1 MNIEGPLVFNF
12 YQTTLTLAI
21 LSTCAALPA
30 GATNATSDE
39 DIERIEVYGKLSHYS
54 ATKSDTPIMDV
65 ARSVSIEDLTQIID
79 KGALTLDD
87 TFTYS
92 AGVAGQTYGFATRG
106 DWIKVRGLSVPQ
118 YQDSLQSLFGNYNNT
133 RPDIFT
139 LEQVEILK
147 GPASVLYGKGSPGG
161 LVNVV
166 SKTPKAESAH
176 QVIVEA
182 GNFNRKQIA
191 IDSTGAIG
199 SNEDWLYRLVSVVRD
214 TDTQVK
220 YVDDK
225 STVLAP
231 SITWLASEQ
240 TEVTMLV
247 NYTDTKSD
255 TGAQFL
261 PLQGTLL
268 PAPNGK
274 KIANDTYLGL
284 PGYNKYDAETL
295 AVTLMASHD
304 INDYWQLSANARYTD
319 ASADYQ
325 QAWSTFLP
333 GGNRYIYNADGSLYK
348 DGTVPRTFYR
358 NDATSE
364 QKVIDIRL
372 LGEFNTGDIEHKM
385 LFGAQYQDVTTDSAG
400 YYAYA
405 PGLDFTTGL
414 PDSTFGDSLWV
425 NVFNPQYAD
434 VDVDA
439 LLAPYY
445 TEKPETNSKDLGFY
459 ISDQIDIDLWSITL
473 GARFDDS
480 EGETSGDN
488 QSDSEISLSAG
499 VIYKFTNGISPYI
512 NYAESF
518 EPVIGDNGQGKLLKP
533 QRGEQIELGIKYVP
547 TAFEGFYTLAWFD
560 IEQTNLSDP
569 NSNPQE
575 FQQQSGKAKING
587 VEFESLTAFGDFTLE
602 LNASKLDTE
611 SADGF
616 KLDSVPEK
624 QASAWLSYKPTGN
637 LEGFKSG
644 FGVRYSGESY
654 DGTDT
659 YRTPSYTLTDFMIGY
674 AVDQWDFALN
684 VRNLTDKNYYATCLG
699 RGDCFPGEERSI
711 VGRVSYNF

>member
-1 MNIEGPLVFNF
+1 VFNF
-12 YQTTLTLAI
+12 SRTPLTLAI
-21 LSTCAALPA
+21 LSACAAFTA
-30 GATNATSDE
+30 QANDDVADT

-65 ARSVSIEDLTQIID
+65 ARSVSIEDLSQIID
-79 KGALTLDD
+79 KGALNLDD

-92 AGVAGQTYGFATRG
+92 AGVTGQTYGFATRG

-161 LVNVV
+161 LVNTV
-166 SKTPKAESAH
+166 SKTPKAEAAH
-176 QVIVEA
+176 QVNVEI
-182 GNFNRKQIA
+182 GNFNRKQVS
-191 IDSTGAIG
+191 IDSTGTIAG
-199 SNEDWLYRLVSVVRD
+199 NEDWLYRFVSVIRD
-214 TDTQVK
+214 SDTQVQH
-220 YVDDK
+220 VQDK
-225 STVLAP
+225 SKVFAP
-231 SITWLASEQ
+231 SITWLASDQ
-240 TEVTMLV
+240 TEITMLL
-247 NYTDTKSD
+247 NYTDTESD

-274 KIANDTYLGL
+274 KIASDTYLGL
-284 PGYNKYDAETL
+284 PNFNKYDAETL
-295 AVTLMASHD
+295 AFTVMAKHE

-325 QAWSTFLP
+325 QAWGAFL
-333 GGNRYIYNADGSLYK
+333 GAGNRYIYNADGSLYK

-364 QKVIDIRL
+364 QKVIDVRL
-372 LGEFNTGDIEHKM
+372 LGEFSTGNIDHKI
-385 LFGAQYQDVTTDSAG
+385 LIGTQYQNVTTDTAG
-400 YYAYA
+400 YYAAA
-405 PGLDFTTGL
+405 PGLDYSTGL
-414 PDSTFGDSLWV
+414 PDNTLGDSLWV
-425 NVFNPQYAD
+425 NVFNPQYVD

-439 LLAPYY
+439 MLAPYY
-445 TEKPETNSKDLGFY
+445 TENPETTSTDVGFY

-480 EGETSGDN
+480 KSETSGDS
-488 QSDSEISLSAG
+488 QSESEVSLSAG
-499 VIYKFTNGISPYI
+499 VIYKFNNGLSPYI

-518 EPVIGDNGQGKLLKP
+518 EPVIGDNGQGELLKP

-547 TAFEGFYTLAWFD
+547 TAFDGFFTLAWFD

-569 NSNPQE
+569 NSDPQE
-575 FQQQSGKAKING
+575 FEQQSGKAKIDG
-587 VEFESLTAFGDFTLE
+587 IEFESFSYFGDFTLE
-602 LNASKLDTE
+602 INISKLNTE
-611 SADGF
+611 SANGF

-624 QASAWLSYKPTGN
+624 QASAWLGYKPSGK

-644 FGVRYSGESY
+644 LGVRYSGESY

-659 YRTPSYTLTDFMIGY
+659 YRPPSYTLADFMIGY
-674 AVDQWDFALN
+674 EVEQWDFALN
-684 VRNLTDKNYYATCLG
+684 VRNLADKNYYATCLG
-699 RGDCFPGEERSI
+699 RGDCFPGKERTI

>member
-1 MNIEGPLVFNF
+1 MPHF
-12 YQTTLTLAI
+12 YRSSLTLAI
-21 LSTCAALPA
+21 LSALLSTPSFA
-30 GATNATSDE
+30 SNSADE
-39 DIERIEVYGKLSHYS
+39 DEIERIEVYGKLNNYS

-65 ARSVSIEDLTQIID
+65 ARSVSIEDLSQIID
-79 KGALTLDD
+79 KGALNLDD

-106 DWIKVRGLSVPQ
+106 DWVKVRGLNVPQ

-166 SKTPKAESAH
+166 SKTPKAEAAH
-176 QVIVEA
+176 QIVVEA

-191 IDSTGAIG
+191 IDSTGTIAN
-199 SNEDWLYRLVSVVRD
+199 NEDWLYRLVSVVRD
-214 TDTQVK
+214 SDTQVK
-220 YVDDK
+220 QVEDK
-225 STVLAP
+225 SKVIAP

-240 TEVTMLV
+240 TQLTLLV
-247 NYTDTKSD
+247 NYSKTQSD

-274 KIANDTYLGL
+274 KISSDTYLGL
-284 PGYNKYDAETL
+284 PSFNKYDAKTF
-295 AVTLMASHD
+295 AITLMATHD

-333 GGNRYIYNADGSLYK
+333 GGNRYIYNPDGSLYK

-364 QKVIDIRL
+364 QKVIDVRL
-372 LGEFNTGDIEHKM
+372 LGEFSTGDIEHKV
-385 LFGAQYQDVTTDSAG
+385 LIGTQYQDVKTGRAG
-400 YYAYA
+400 YYAFA
-405 PGLDFTTGL
+405 PGLDFSTGL
-414 PDSTFGDSLWV
+414 PDNTLGDSLWV
-425 NVFNPQYAD
+425 NLFDPQYVD
-434 VDVDA
+434 TDVDA
-439 LLAPYY
+439 MLAPFY
-445 TEKPETNSKDLGFY
+445 TKQPATTSTDIGVY

-480 EGETSGDN
+480 ESETAGDE

-499 VIYKFTNGISPYI
+499 VIYKFENGVSPYI

-533 QRGEQIELGIKYVP
+533 QRGEQIELGVKYVP
-547 TAFEGFYTLAWFD
+547 THFDGFFTLAWFD

-569 NSNPQE
+569 NGAPQS
-575 FQQQSGKAKING
+575 FQQQSGKATIDG
-587 VEFESLTAFGDFTLE
+587 IEFESLVTIGDFSVE
-602 LNASKLDTE
+602 LNASKLNTE
-611 SADGF
+611 NANGY

-624 QASAWLSYKPTGN
+624 QASAWLGYKPSGRF
-637 LEGFKSG
+637 EGFKSG
-644 FGVRYSGESY
+644 LGIRYSGESF

-659 YRTPSYTLTDFMIGY
+659 YKTPSYTLADLMIGY
-674 AVDQWDFALN
+674 EVDRWDFAVN
-684 VRNLTDKNYYATCLG
+684 VRNLTDKTYYATCLG
-699 RGDCFPGEERSI
+699 RGDCFPGAERTI

>member
-1 MNIEGPLVFNF
+1 MFNF
-12 YQTTLTLAI
+12 YRTPLCLAVLSAFTLTHAY
-21 LSTCAALPA
+21 ANEDVVAE
-30 GATNATSDE
+30 D
-39 DIERIEVYGKLSHYS
+39 DIERIQVYGKLNHYS

-65 ARSVSIEDLTQIID
+65 SRSVSIEDLSQIID
-79 KGALTLDD
+79 KGALSLDD

-161 LVNVV
+161 LVNTV

-176 QVIVEA
+176 QIVVEA
-182 GNFNRKQIA
+182 GNFSRKQIA
-191 IDSTGAIG
+191 IDSTGTIG

-214 TDTQVK
+214 SDTQVNF
-220 YVDDK
+220 VGDK
-225 STVLAP
+225 TTVFSP

-240 TEVTMLV
+240 TQVTMLL

-274 KIANDTYLGL
+274 KIASDTYLGL
-284 PGYNKYDAETL
+284 PSFNKYDAETL
-295 AVTLMASHD
+295 AFTVMATHD

-325 QAWSTFLP
+325 QAWTTILP
-333 GGNRYIYNADGSLYK
+333 AGNRYIYNADGSLYK

-364 QKVIDIRL
+364 QKVIDLRL
-372 LGEFNTGDIEHKM
+372 LGEFVTGDIEHKV
-385 LFGAQYQDVTTDSAG
+385 LIGTQYQDVTTASAG
-400 YYAYA
+400 YYAAA

-414 PDSTFGDSLWV
+414 PDDILGDSLWT
-425 NVFNPQYAD
+425 NVFDPQYVD
-434 VDVDA
+434 VDVNA
-439 LLAPYY
+439 LLMPYY
-445 TEKPETNSKDLGFY
+445 TVKPGTTSKDFGFY

-480 EGETSGDN
+480 KSETSGAS
-488 QSDSEISLSAG
+488 QTDSEVSLSAG
-499 VIYKFTNGISPYI
+499 VLYKFNNGISPYV

-518 EPVIGDNGQGKLLKP
+518 NPVIGDNGQGGLLNA

-547 TAFEGFYTLAWFD
+547 TTFEGFFTLAWFD

-569 NSNPQE
+569 SSNPQE
-575 FQQQSGKAKING
+575 FQQQSGKAKIQG
-587 VEFESLTAFGDFTLE
+587 LEFESMSYFGDFTLE

-611 SADGF
+611 SAEGY

-624 QASAWLSYKPTGN
+624 QASAWLGYRPSEQ

-644 FGVRYSGESY
+644 FGIRYNGESY

-659 YRTPSYTLTDFMIGY
+659 YRTPSYTLLDMMIGY
-674 AVDQWDFALN
+674 EIDQWDFALN
-684 VRNLTDKNYYATCLG
+684 MRNLTDKSYFATCLG
-699 RGDCFPGEERSI
+699 RGDCFPGEERTI
-711 VGRVSYNF
+711 VGRVSYKF

>member
-1 MNIEGPLVFNF
+1 MFNF
-12 YQTTLTLAI
+12 YRTPLTLAI
-21 LSTCAALPA
+21 LSTCSAFAA
-30 GATNATSDE
+30 NADDELASDS
-39 DIERIEVYGKLSHYS
+39 IERIEVYGKLSHYS

-65 ARSVSIEDLTQIID
+65 ARSVSIEDLSQIID

-92 AGVAGQTYGFATRG
+92 SGVAGQTYGFATRG
-106 DWIKVRGLSVPQ
+106 DWIKVRGLNVPQ

-176 QVIVEA
+176 QIIIEA
-182 GNFNRKQIA
+182 GNFNRKEIA
-191 IDSTGAIG
+191 IDSTGTIG
-199 SNEDWLYRLVSVVRD
+199 SNESWLYRLVSVVRD
-214 TDTQVK
+214 SDTQVNH
-220 YVDDK
+220 VEDK
-225 STVLAP
+225 SKVFAP
-231 SITWLASEQ
+231 SITWLASDD

-247 NYTDTKSD
+247 NYTDTESD
-255 TGAQFL
+255 TAAQFL

-274 KIANDTYLGL
+274 KITSDTYLGL
-284 PGYNKYDAETL
+284 PSFNKYDAETL
-295 AVTLMASHD
+295 AVTLMAKHD

-325 QAWSTFLP
+325 QAWTSFL
-333 GGNRYIYNADGSLYK
+333 GAGNRYIYNADGSLYK

-364 QKVIDIRL
+364 QKVIDMRL
-372 LGEFNTGDIEHKM
+372 LGEFSTGNIEHKI
-385 LFGAQYQDVTTDSAG
+385 LIGTQYQDVTTGTAG
-400 YYAYA
+400 YYAFA
-405 PGLDFTTGL
+405 PGLDFSTGL
-414 PDSTFGDSLWV
+414 SDSTLGDSLWV
-425 NVFNPQYAD
+425 NLFDPQYVD
-434 VDVDA
+434 IDVDA

-445 TEKPETNSKDLGFY
+445 TENPETTSTDIGFY
-459 ISDQIDIDLWSITL
+459 ISDQIDIDLWSITV
-473 GARFDDS
+473 GARYDDS
-480 EGETSGDN
+480 KSKTSGES
-488 QSDSEISLSAG
+488 QSDSEVSLSAG

-533 QRGEQIELGIKYVP
+533 QRGEQIELGVKYVP
-547 TAFEGFYTLAWFD
+547 AAFDGFFTLAWFD

-575 FQQQSGKAKING
+575 FEQQSGKAKING
-587 VEFESLTAFGDFTLE
+587 IEFESLSSFGNFSLE

-624 QASAWLSYKPTGN
+624 QASAWLSYKPSGKFK
-637 LEGFKSG
+637 GFKSG
-644 FGVRYSGESY
+644 FGMRYSGESY

-659 YRTPSYTLTDFMIGY
+659 YRTPSYTLTDLMLGY
-674 AVDQWDFALN
+674 EVNQWDFALN
-684 VRNLTDKNYYATCLG
+684 IRNLTDKNYFATCLG
-699 RGDCFPGEERSI
+699 RGDCFPGEERTI